1 LGIPIEEISTTIIQG
16 AATGKTEVL
25 SKEISI
31 DILLGDD
38 GTAHGLFRLK
48 NESSRI
54 KGQRSKVEGQSPGI
68 VQFGSFKNGKVNG
81 FCWIVSPTNV
91 NNCFVILEVLTPYIL
106 KPSFYDLDC

>member
-1 LGIPIEEISTTIIQG
+1 LGIPIEEISTIIIHG

-38 GTAHGLFRLK
+38 GAAHGLFRLK
-48 NESSRI
+48 NEST
-54 KGQRSKVEGQSPGI
+54 KI

-91 NNCFVILEVLTPYIL
+91 NNCFGILEVLTPYFL